1 MPSRLMTNA
10 IRFLRWT
17 ERFTKTDMVYL
28 AKGGFW
34 INLSSLTITLFSFVL
49 YLAFARFL
57 PKEVY
62 GTYQY
67 LLSISAIIMAFSL
80 GGMNTAVAQA
90 VARGYEGTYRIA
102 VRLQLIWSLIPL
114 TGAFVGA
121 GYYALRGNHE
131 LAIGFVLI
139 GLAIPFVTTFNTY
152 GAYLLGKKDF
162 RRVFAYNFA
171 LNVPYYLGLILAAF
185 YLKSALALL
194 AVNLVINAVV
204 LLYLH
209 FRVLKKF
216 KPNSS
221 TDPKALSY
229 GKHLSVMGTLTTII
243 GQLDNVLVFH
253 FLGPVDLAIY
263 TFATAIPDRAA
274 NFFKFFSFTS
284 LPKFAEKTEAQIRS
298 TIGPKL
304 LKLTALVFVTSI
316 VYMFLAPFFFRIFF
330 PQYMDS
336 VPFSALYALSM
347 VGIAGGVALSALTA
361 QKRTKDLYAYS
372 IVTPIL
378 QLALQY
384 AGIVLY
390 GLWGLVAGKTISVLL
405 TSGIAT
411 ILLFRTKKVASYS
424 LGETS

>member
-1 MPSRLMTNA
+1 MLDRAQKKVLRL
-10 IRFLRWT
+10 LRWS
-17 ERFTKTDMVYL
+17 ERYTKTDMVYL

-34 INLSSLTITLFSFVL
+34 LNLSSLSITLFSFVL

-102 VRLQLIWSLIPL
+102 IRLQLKWSLIPL
-114 TGAFVGA
+114 VGACLGA
-121 GYYALRGNHE
+121 GYYAFQGNME
-131 LAIGFVLI
+131 LALGLLLI
-139 GLAIPFVTTFNTY
+139 GIAIPFVTTFNTY

-162 RRVFAYNFA
+162 KRVFLYNFA
-171 LNVPYYLGLILAAF
+171 LNVPYYAGLILASF
-185 YLKSALALL
+185 FLKSAIVLL
-194 AVNLVINAVV
+194 AVNLFINSLI

-216 KPNSS
+216 KPGNSV
-221 TDPKALSY
+221 DPEALSY
-229 GKHLSVMGTLTTII
+229 GKHLSVMGTLTTIV

-284 LPKFAEKTEAQIRS
+284 LPKFAEKSGAEIRT

-304 LKLTALVFVTSI
+304 LKLTALVLLTSL
-316 VYMFLAPFFFRIFF
+316 VYMVLAPYLFRLFF

-372 IVTPIL
+372 IVTPVL
-378 QLALQY
+378 QLTLQY

-405 TSGIAT
+405 TSLIT
-411 ILLFRTKKVASYS
+411 VFLLLRKPRTS
-424 LGETS
+424 